1 MDKTDERHSQKDFKS
16 TSSYLKDTSLK
27 LNENDIEGK
36 FNENDS
42 SP

>member
-1 MDKTDERHSQKDFKS
+1 MDNTGGRHSQKNFKS
-16 TSSYLKDTSLK
+16 TSSYLKDSSLK
-27 LNENDIEGK
+27 LNENDIDGN